1 LDKEENF
8 TNDRLNGL
16 LVGGSA
22 ERQQFGALVDQGVG
36 VIDQNDQSAPASQS
50 RGGIMPRKRKGAV
63 R

>member
-22 ERQQFGALVDQGVG
+22 ERQQFVG
-36 VIDQNDQSAPASQS
+36 NSLSLWESAFTYKILAHW
-50 RGGIMPRKRKGAV
+50 
-63 R
+63 